1 MRLSLLALAILALA
15 APLVGQT
22 TASGVG
28 DFGDDSSEWAN
39 DGDCDD
45 TRFVGDRGAA
55 AATSDD
61 HVGRD
66 ATDCRNLLNAG
77 RIQWGPVLG
86 EGTISDRFR
95 LFTRCA
101 PLGISVYVQG
111 DEADE
116 IELTEERV
124 RTMAE
129 SRLRAARLYSSD
141 EGLPYLL
148 LTILTLNDGPAFV
161 RKVQLS
167 KWLRDDRMTGLEWG
181 SYTWESLGFGTH
193 GGDAGFIMQ
202 GLSEDLDK
210 FVLEYLRVNENYC

>member
-39 DGDCDD
+39 DGACDD

-77 RIQWGPVLG
+77 RIQWEPALG
-86 EGTISDRFR
+86 EGTISDRFL
-95 LFTRCA
+95 LFSKYPPAEPGALVVSRSKRPVERGRCA
-101 PLGISVYVQG
+101 
-111 DEADE
+111 A
-116 IELTEERV
+116 T
-124 RTMAE
+124 
-129 SRLRAARLYSSD
+129 
-141 EGLPYLL
+141 
-148 LTILTLNDGPAFV
+148 
-161 RKVQLS
+161 
-167 KWLRDDRMTGLEWG
+167 
-181 SYTWESLGFGTH
+181 
-193 GGDAGFIMQ
+193 
-202 GLSEDLDK
+202 
-210 FVLEYLRVNENYC
+210 